1 MNNKKPSIIYVPLE
15 LGAKYGGT
23 DAAPNKYKELGL
35 GDALSSAGVEIVES
49 VDIACKLRNDL
60 VPEPADRPFIEEIL
74 SVNTVVADKVVQAV
88 NQQATP
94 VVIGGDHSV
103 NLGAF
108 AGASSA
114 VSGSIGMIYI
124 DAHADANTPE
134 SSTSHNVHGMHLAA
148 LMGFGSDDMV
158 NFHGEGAKLDST
170 NLLHVAGKDFD
181 EFEVS
186 LFKEEN
192 ISNYSIQDIVMYGLS
207 PLAKQI
213 KELASRV
220 DNIWVS
226 FDLDSVDSEYAPGVG
241 IPARGGLTYR
251 EAINICSFIAEECNV
266 VGFDI
271 VECNPPRDIDD
282 KTAKLGIEIA
292 TRLLGSKQGDYSEY
306 MNQF

>member
-1 MNNKKPSIIYVPLE
+1 MPLE

-35 GDALSSAGVEIVES
+35 EGAVSGAGVEIVES
-49 VDIACKLRNDL
+49 VDVACKSRGELA
-60 VPEPADRPFIEEIL
+60 PEPADRPFIEEIL
-74 SVNTVVADKVVQAV
+74 SVNTAVADKVAQAV
-88 NQQATP
+88 SQQFMTF
-94 VVIGGDHSV
+94 VIGGDHSI

-108 AGASSA
+108 AGASS
-114 VSGSIGMIYI
+114 VVGGSLGMIYI

-158 NFHGEGAKLDST
+158 NFYGEGAKLDPA

-181 EFEVS
+181 EFEVN
-186 LFKEEN
+186 LFKEQD
-192 ISNYSIQDIVMYGLS
+192 ISNYSIQDIVMHGLS
-207 PLAKQI
+207 SLAKQI

-251 EAINICSFIAEECNV
+251 EAINICSFIAEECSV
-266 VGFDI
+266 IGFDI

-292 TRLLGSKQGDYSEY
+292 IRLLGSKQGDYAEY